1 MFREHLKMAWGSIKG
16 AKARS
21 ILTMFGIIIGV
32 SSVVTVV
39 SLGDGLKRQISG
51 QAAKLGGELRIIQP
65 IQRQLTTG
73 NILNQTSL
81 PSTTI
86 GDKEVI
92 SVRQAQGVRTVSP
105 VGIVNATVEYSGK
118 TDKNITVFGTGSSLA
133 ELLQQK
139 VQFGGFFSEKE
150 QDKNF
155 AVIGRGVADRLFVE
169 RVPTGKSIKIGGQDF
184 LVIGVFENKNFQAV
198 PYSIDFNN
206 AVVIPHE
213 SAKKQAGGYTVYEIL
228 AGLDALKTNADQATE
243 NIRARLTQNSPNASL
258 IGVYSPN
265 EAIGSSDSVF
275 RQVTIFIAGVALIS
289 LIVGG
294 IGIMNI
300 MFATVSERTREIGVR
315 KALGATNRQIM
326 GQFLTEA
333 AMLSLLGCVL
343 GILLSLLVNL
353 ILRVTTD
360 VQPVLTLKILGI
372 AAAAALITGIVSGL
386 LPAAKAAR
394 KKPIDALRY
403 DR

>member
-1 MFREHLKMAWGSIKG
+1 MLKEHLKMAWSSIRG

-21 ILTMFGIIIGV
+21 LLTMFGIIIGV
-32 SSVVTVV
+32 SSVVTVI

-51 QAAKLGGELRIIQP
+51 QAAKIGGELRIIQP
-65 IQRQLTTG
+65 VQRQLTTG
-73 NILNQTSL
+73 NILNQTVL
-81 PSTTI
+81 PSTTLS
-86 GDKEVI
+86 DKEVV
-92 SVRQAQGVRTVSP
+92 SVRQAEGVKSVSP
-105 VGIVNATVEYSGK
+105 VGVVNGAVSYGDK
-118 TDKNITVFGTGSSLA
+118 TDKDITVYGVGSTFA

-139 VQFGGFFSEKE
+139 VQFGGFFSERE
-150 QDKNF
+150 ASSNF
-155 AVIGRGVADRLFVE
+155 AVIGRAVADRLFVE
-169 RVPTGKSIKIGGQDF
+169 RVPTGKSFKIGSQEF

-206 AVVIPHE
+206 AVVIPSE
-213 SAKKQAGGYTVYEIL
+213 TARKLPGGYTIYEIL
-228 AGLDALKTNADQATE
+228 AGLDAKKVNASRATD
-243 NIRARLTQNSPNASL
+243 NIRARLAQNSPNASL

-275 RQVTIFIAGVALIS
+275 RQVTWFVTGVALIS
-289 LIVGG
+289 LVVGG

-300 MFATVSERTREIGVR
+300 MFATVSERTREIGIR

-326 GQFLTEA
+326 GQFLIEA
-333 AMLSLLGCVL
+333 AMLSLLGCLL
-343 GILLSLLVNL
+343 GIVLSLLVNL
-353 ILRVTTD
+353 VLRVTTD
-360 VQPVLTLKILGI
+360 VQPALTPSILGI
-372 AAAAALITGIVSGL
+372 AALAALFTGILSGI